1 MNQQSNQNKMFNF
14 SFILLC
20 ILLIITK
27 SDSITLDGLGI
38 LLSGSSGRAMNTD
51 TQECGKSLQFEIE
64 IFIELNDDFSNFT

>member
-27 SDSITLDGLGI
+27 SDSITLDGLET
-38 LLSGSSGRAMNTD
+38 LLSGSSAIKETNSQKMNSD
-51 TQECGKSLQFEIE
+51 TQECGKSVICVGLKYS
-64 IFIELNDDFSNFT
+64 LS